1 MADIQKL
8 LCAELK
14 RQLEGKGVAM
24 VAIPA
29 GGELLWKWFLGL
41 QKTRQAGMNGPQPI
55 TYAEIVAYS
64 RIYSVPM
71 EPRHVA
77 ILIAMDQAYLET
89 VYKKQ
94 PQAPEGVKVLPP
106 ISKAPLTAGLFDAQF
121 GGANA
126 KG

>member
-14 RQLEGKGVAM
+14 RQLESKGVVM
-24 VAIPA
+24 VTIPA
-29 GGELLWKWFLGL
+29 GGELLWKWFMALH
-41 QKTRQAGMNGPQPI
+41 KTRQAGMAGPQPI
-55 TYAEIVAYS
+55 SFTEMQSYARLTNQQI
-64 RIYSVPM
+64 

-106 ISKAPLTAGLFDAQF
+106 VSKAPITAGLIDAMF
-121 GGANA
+121 GGR
-126 KG
+126 

>member
-1 MADIQKL
+1 MADMQNL

-14 RQLEGKGVAM
+14 RQLERKGVAM

-29 GGELLWKWFLGL
+29 GGELLWKWFMALH
-41 QKTRQAGMNGPQPI
+41 KTRQAGMAGPQPI

-64 RIYSVPM
+64 HIHRLPI

-106 ISKAPLTAGLFDAQF
+106 VSSAAISAGSFDAMF
-121 GGANA
+121 GGQ
-126 KG
+126 

>member
-1 MADIQKL
+1 MNIEKL
-8 LCAELK
+8 LCAELR
-14 RQLEGKGVAM
+14 RQLEAKGVAM

-29 GGELLWKWFLGL
+29 GGELLWKWFMALH
-41 QKTRQAGMNGPQPI
+41 KTRQAGMAGPQAV
-55 TYAEIVAYS
+55 TYAEIMAYS
-64 RIYSVPM
+64 QINRLPI

-106 ISKAPLTAGLFDAQF
+106 VSKAPLTAGLIDAMF
-121 GGANA
+121 GGR
-126 KG
+126 

>member
-1 MADIQKL
+1 MNLDKL

-29 GGELLWKWFLGL
+29 GGELLWKWFMALH
-41 QKTRQAGMNGPQPI
+41 KTRQAGMNGPQPI
-55 TYAEIVAYS
+55 TYAEIAAYS
-64 RIYSVPM
+64 RIYSLPI

-94 PQAPEGVKVLPP
+94 PQAPEGAKVLPP
-106 ISKAPLTAGLFDAQF
+106 VSSAAISAGTFDAMF
-121 GGANA
+121 GGQ
-126 KG
+126 

>member
-1 MADIQKL
+1 MNLDKL

-29 GGELLWKWFLGL
+29 GGELLWKWFMALH
-41 QKTRQAGMNGPQPI
+41 KTRQAGMNGPQPI
-55 TYAEIVAYS
+55 TYAEIAAYS
-64 RIYSVPM
+64 RIYSLPI

-94 PQAPEGVKVLPP
+94 PQAPEGIKVLPP
-106 ISKAPLTAGLFDAQF
+106 VSSAAISAGSFDAMF
-121 GGANA
+121 GGR
-126 KG
+126 

>member
-1 MADIQKL
+1 MNLEKL

-14 RQLEGKGVAM
+14 RQLSAPTSRGM
-24 VAIPA
+24 QIPA
-29 GGELLWKWFLGL
+29 GGELLWKWFMVLH
-41 QKTRQAGMNGPQPI
+41 KTRQAGMAGPQPI
-55 TYAEIVAYS
+55 SFTEMQSYARLTNQHI
-64 RIYSVPM
+64 

-106 ISKAPLTAGLFDAQF
+106 VSKAPLTAGLFDAQF
-121 GGANA
+121 GGT
-126 KG
+126 K

>member
-1 MADIQKL
+1 MADTQKL

-29 GGELLWKWFLGL
+29 GGELLWKWFMALH
-41 QKTRQAGMNGPQPI
+41 KTRHAGINGPQPI

-64 RIYSVPM
+64 HINSLTI

-106 ISKAPLTAGLFDAQF
+106 VSSAPINAGAFDAMF
-121 GGANA
+121 GGR
-126 KG
+126 

>member
-1 MADIQKL
+1 MADMQKL

-14 RQLEGKGVAM
+14 RQLSAPTLRGTQ
-24 VAIPA
+24 IPA
-29 GGELLWKWFLGL
+29 GGELLWKWFMALH
-41 QKTRQAGMNGPQPI
+41 KTRQAGMNGPQPI
-55 TYAEIVAYS
+55 TYAEIAAYS
-64 RIYSVPM
+64 RIYSLPI

-106 ISKAPLTAGLFDAQF
+106 VSSAPINAGAFDAMF
-121 GGANA
+121 GGR
-126 KG
+126 

>member
-1 MADIQKL
+1 MNLEKL

-14 RQLEGKGVAM
+14 RQLEGKGVSKTK
-24 VAIPA
+24 IPA
-29 GGELLWKWFLGL
+29 GGELLWKWFMALH
-41 QKTRQAGMNGPQPI
+41 KTRQAGMNGPQPI
-55 TYAEIVAYS
+55 TYAEIAAYS
-64 RIYSVPM
+64 RIYSLPI

-94 PQAPEGVKVLPP
+94 PQGPKGVKVLPP

-121 GGANA
+121 GGR
-126 KG
+126 

>member
-29 GGELLWKWFLGL
+29 GGELLWKWFMALH
-41 QKTRQAGMNGPQPI
+41 KTRQAGVNGPQPI

-64 RIYSVPM
+64 HINSLPI

-106 ISKAPLTAGLFDAQF
+106 VSKAPITAGLFDAMF
-121 GGANA
+121 GGQ
-126 KG
+126 